1 VNKNNKTGLFEE
13 SSKLSQSA
21 DRLFSGKTKGF
32 TELHGTLGVYLVF
45 SKIFNVRRIFMNLAL
60 KKSILKWAIVTLAL
74 ILIMGCSRNSSPTGG
89 NQHQKNTTTSGQQN
103 ATSNNSTPS
112 SSTSSDASK
121 SIVYKNTKYGFSF
134 KLPASWRGYS
144 IITSQW
150 EGIANE
156 NGSTVDETGPIISIR
171 NPKWTKETPRQ
182 DIPIMVFTFN
192 QWNSLKQ
199 GVFHIG
205 AAPVDPTELGR
216 NNYYMFALPARYNYA
231 FLPGYEDVEKILAG
245 NPLQTTQLK

>member
-1 VNKNNKTGLFEE
+1 MAEYSR
-13 SSKLSQSA
+13 SSHSQI
-21 DRLFSGKTKGF
+21 D
-32 TELHGTLGVYLVF
+32 YLVEKQKCLLSF
-45 SKIFNVRRIFMNLAL
+45 MGPWAYAWFFKNSNVRRIFMNVAL
-60 KKSILKWAIVTLAL
+60 KKSILKWSLFTLAL

-89 NQHQKNTTTSGQQN
+89 NQSQINPTTSGQKST
-103 ATSNNSTPS
+103 TSNNSTPS
-112 SSTSSDASK
+112 SPTSTSSDALK

-134 KLPASWRGYS
+134 KLPTSWRGYS

-171 NPKWTKETPRQ
+171 DPKWNKKTPRQ
-182 DIPIMVFTFN
+182 DIPIMVFTIN
-192 QWNSLKQ
+192 EWNSLKQ
-199 GVFHIG
+199 GKFHIG
-205 AAPVDPTELGR
+205 AAPVDPSELGR
-216 NNYYMFALPARYNYA
+216 NNFYVFALPARYNYA